1 MVGSDGRHTLRVKL
15 PPRAPPAPVPIL
27 DLSQLSED
35 EIADRF
41 QFNKSVT
48 SLFLSQ
54 IPGLTTDS
62 LREVFGK
69 TGAELRKRAK
79 EL

>member
-1 MVGSDGRHTLRVKL
+1 MVGSDGRHTLKIKL
-15 PPRAPPAPVPIL
+15 PPRAAPVPVPIL
-27 DLSQLSED
+27 DLAHLSNE

-41 QFNKSVT
+41 QFQKSVT
-48 SLFLSQ
+48 ELFLSQ

-69 TGAELRKRAK
+69 TGAELRRRGR
-79 EL
+79 E